1 LIGESSI
8 ESFWKK
14 ELDYPVK
21 QDNDNL
27 GTGFPMNTTWR
38 YLDDGVNNA
47 SYNMAL
53 DEALAIAVRKE
64 LAPPTLRLYGWD
76 RPSVTIGYFQ
86 RSSDIDVAYCTRNNI
101 PVVRRPSGGRAVL
114 HGEELTYS
122 FSAKTDAGV
131 FSSGLRDSYAK
142 ISKAL
147 GLAFTRIGI
156 APETK
161 RRRQL
166 PAESKTSTRARN
178 PLCFHSASYGEIS
191 FQKRKIIGSA
201 QKRWRDGLLQQ
212 GSIPA
217 IIAYDEVS
225 MIFRCTDPKSLRE
238 TMCGLRE
245 IVPSLTMDGLKSA
258 LRSAFEEVFDI
269 QFKRATPSAEETRLA
284 EELEAQKYSTHQWNF
299 QR

>member
-1 LIGESSI
+1 MTII
-8 ESFWKK
+8 
-14 ELDYPVK
+14 
-21 QDNDNL
+21 
-27 GTGFPMNTTWR
+27 GTGFPMNTPWR
-38 YLDDGVNNA
+38 YIDEGVNSA

-76 RPSVTIGYFQ
+76 RHSVTIGYFQ
-86 RSSDIDVAYCTRNNI
+86 RISDIDIAYCTNRNI
-101 PVVRRPSGGRAVL
+101 PVVRRPSGGRAIL

-122 FSAKTDAGV
+122 FSAKTDTGM
-131 FSSGLRDSYAK
+131 FSSGLLDSYAK

-147 GLAFTRIGI
+147 GLAFAHIGI

-161 RRRQL
+161 LRRQ
-166 PAESKTSTRARN
+166 PPSESKTGSRSRN

-191 FQKRKIIGSA
+191 FHKRKIIGSA

-225 MIFRCTDPKSLRE
+225 IIFRCADPKSLQE

-245 IVPSLTMDGLKSA
+245 IVPSLTMDRLKSA
-258 LRSAFEEVFDI
+258 LRSAFEEVFAI
-269 QFKRATPSAEETRLA
+269 QFNQAPPSAEETKLA

>member
-1 LIGESSI
+1 MPII
-8 ESFWKK
+8 
-14 ELDYPVK
+14 
-21 QDNDNL
+21 
-27 GTGFPMNTTWR
+27 GTGFSMNTTWR
-38 YLDDGVNNA
+38 YIDEGVNSA

-53 DEALAIAVRKE
+53 DEALAIAVRKD

-86 RSSDIDVAYCTRNNI
+86 RSSDIDVAYCARKNI
-101 PVVRRPSGGRAVL
+101 PVIRRPSGGRAVL

-131 FSSGLRDSYAK
+131 FSSGLLDSYAK

-147 GLAFTRIGI
+147 GLAFMRIGI
-156 APETK
+156 TPGTK

-166 PAESKTSTRARN
+166 PAEYKTGTRSQN
-178 PLCFHSASYGEIS
+178 PLCFHSSSYGEIL
-191 FQKRKIIGSA
+191 FHERKIIGSA

-225 MIFRCTDPKSLRE
+225 MIFRCTDPTSLQE

-245 IVPSLTMDGLKSA
+245 IIPSLTIDRLKSV

-269 QFKRATPSAEETRLA
+269 QFKSTTPSAQENRLA

>member
-1 LIGESSI
+1 
-8 ESFWKK
+8 
-14 ELDYPVK
+14 
-21 QDNDNL
+21 
-27 GTGFPMNTTWR
+27 MNNSWR
-38 YLDDGVNNA
+38 YIDEGVNSA

-76 RPSVTIGYFQ
+76 RSSVTIGFFQ
-86 RSSDIDVAYCTRNNI
+86 RSSDIDAAYCAHRNI
-101 PVVRRPSGGRAVL
+101 PVVRRPSGGRAIL

-122 FSAKTDAGV
+122 FSAKTDAGI
-131 FSSGLRDSYAK
+131 FSSGLLDSYAK

-147 GLAFTRIGI
+147 ELTFARIGI
-156 APETK
+156 VTETK
-161 RRRQL
+161 RRQL
-166 PAESKTSTRARN
+166 STESKTGSRSRN

-217 IIAYDEVS
+217 IISYDEVS
-225 MIFRCTDPKSLRE
+225 IIFRCADPKSLKE

-245 IVPSLTMDGLKSA
+245 IVPFLTIDGLKSA

-269 QFKRATPSAEETRLA
+269 QFKRAAPSAEETRLA
-284 EELEAQKYSTHQWNF
+284 EELEERKYSTHQWNF